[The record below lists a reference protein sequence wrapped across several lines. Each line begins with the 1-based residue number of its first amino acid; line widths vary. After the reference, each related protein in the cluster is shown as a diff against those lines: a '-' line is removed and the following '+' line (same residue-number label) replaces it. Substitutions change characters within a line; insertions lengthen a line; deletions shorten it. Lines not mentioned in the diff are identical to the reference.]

1 LIPTASGDRVKTDSR
16 DCRRLARLYRAGE
29 LVAIRIPSVAEEAVR
44 DLCRARAD
52 MVIDQTRARHR
63 LGKFLL
69 RHGRI
74 WRGGSN
80 WTMKH
85 DAWIAAQR
93 FDDPALEATF
103 AHNRATLTA
112 RETAVA
118 AIDADLALWFT
129 RPPFADTVA
138 RLAAYRGVTHLGA
151 LTLAAEV
158 CDWRR
163 FGTAGTFMAFTGL
176 TPSEHSSGEKTR
188 RGHIT
193 HAVNVHLRTQL
204 VESAWA
210 YRSRPSMGL
219 ELRRRQEHLDPAVT
233 ARAWAAQLRLCG
245 RFRRLDERKTN
256 RNIVVTAIARELAG
270 FIWAEMTA

>member
-1 LIPTASGDRVKTDSR
+1 
-16 DCRRLARLYRAGE
+16 
-29 LVAIRIPSVAEEAVR
+29 
-44 DLCRARAD
+44 

-69 RHGRI
+69 RHGRV

-80 WTMKH
+80 WTLKH
-85 DAWIAAQR
+85 QAWITAQR
-93 FDDPALEATF
+93 FDDLALEATY
-103 AHNRATLTA
+103 AHYRATLSA
-112 RETAVA
+112 REAAVES
-118 AIDADLALWFT
+118 IDADLAVWCA
-129 RPPFADTVA
+129 RPPFAETVA
-138 RLAAYRGVTHLGA
+138 RLSAYRGITRMGGLS
-151 LTLAAEV
+151 LAAEV

-193 HAVNVHLRTQL
+193 HAGNVHLRSQL

-210 YRSRPSMGL
+210 YKSRPGVGV
-219 ELRRRQEHLDPAVT
+219 ELRRRQDGLDRDTV
-233 ARAWAAQLRLCG
+233 ARAWAAQVRLCG

-256 RNIVVTAIARELAG
+256 RNVVVTAIARELAG